1 MRTFFL
7 FLSLAL
13 SAAAQIPTEYS
24 LEATLNEGL
33 NEETGQPVFLLNGTT
48 SLPNGSALS
57 AHLYYDE
64 VSPGRD
70 LRYLSVKVNEGRF
83 SATFPIFQTKTLS
96 GTYLVHLL
104 FNPYLQQRPV
114 RASMGEQ
121 IREYQCEARL
131 KVGDDTSLNRDRQ
144 RVHREL
150 GKKIETL
157 WTIGQ
162 DLRLFLGQDPTR
174 DTWQLRVK
182 DWHGNMKEIVDAC
195 HNVPEY
201 KALKIDDIS
210 AEATEDM
217 SLALH
222 QLIETAG
229 HHLADR
235 NNPKYS
241 TEMTKLHR
249 MLDIIRHDCNRRLGL
264 AFANEVERKR
274 ILNTAKEG
282 VLMAGGLYTWL
293 KRDPKA
299 TPVVYQARLEEFRKE
314 FHHQI
319 EQLLNGTPTKHH
331 ELIRGLAIRANT
343 LFDIVGE
350 ARTSRTN
357 LIKKIQSA
365 VDLYL
370 EYAEPVEEQLKG

>member
-1 MRTFFL
+1 MRTLFL

-13 SAAAQIPTEYS
+13 SATAQIPTEYS
-24 LEATLNEGL
+24 LEATLTEGL
-33 NEETGQPVFLLNGTT
+33 NEETGQPVFLCTGKT
-48 SLPNGSALS
+48 SLPDGSALS
-57 AHLYYDE
+57 AHIYYDD

-70 LRYLSVKVNEGRF
+70 LRYLSVKVKEGRF

-96 GTYLVHLL
+96 GTYIVHLL
-104 FNPYLQQRPV
+104 FNPYLQQRSI
-114 RASMGEQ
+114 RASMGQQ
-121 IREYQCEARL
+121 IREYQVEAKL
-131 KVGDDTSLNRDRQ
+131 KVGDETTLNTDRKS
-144 RVHREL
+144 VHREL
-150 GKKIETL
+150 GRKIETL

-162 DLRLFLGQDPTR
+162 DLRLFLAQNPTR
-174 DTWQLRVK
+174 ETWQLRVK
-182 DWHGNMKEIVDAC
+182 DWHQNMKKMVDAC

-210 AEATEDM
+210 VEATEDM

-222 QLIETAG
+222 QLMETAG
-229 HHLADR
+229 NHLGDR
-235 NNPKYS
+235 NNPEHA

-274 ILNTAKEG
+274 LLDTAKEG

-293 KRDPKA
+293 RRDPKA
-299 TPVVYQARLEEFRKE
+299 TPVVYQARLDEFRKE
-314 FHHQI
+314 YHHQI
-319 EQLLNGTPTKHH
+319 EQLLAGTPAKHH
-331 ELIRGLAIRANT
+331 ELIRGLGQRANT

-357 LIKKIQSA
+357 PIKKIQSA